1 MRLNFWVGELWD
13 WDWARRE
20 LWKERMLWGEEIFER
35 EKEERGGMWKVY
47 GGFDGEDEEVDGD
60 L

>member
-1 MRLNFWVGELWD
+1 LWD